1 MSENHIISFTT
12 ESNIRYNSDFD
23 VVNCEKVY
31 LADIDGDGQ
40 QEIIIPGTSSSNGRF
55 MAEIAVYDFDT
66 PSAGF
71 DTSRFSGLLNPAPQS
86 KDLTLN
92 LKASDSWNGT
102 AMDVIAAD
110 IDGDGTAEIITTGSV
125 DNSSPTIRV
134 YRYHESDRGHL
145 ELLSQTCW
153 QSLDDLAGAA
163 RSVHVIEGDDGSEIV
178 VLTIVEGHEEKTGY
192 AQLRVY
198 DTEMQLRKTVE
209 WTPVG
214 GSVVRNGHCMV
225 VADVDGDGHNEIL
238 TLTSFRHEDIQKA
251 ELRVFDHCLCLKQ
264 KCEAL
269 VDEAI
274 LATRML
280 TGDIDG
286 DGESEI
292 VVAGG
297 MHTEAGRGATSQL
310 IIFDRNLHLK
320 SGTTWKTFRHSWVW
334 DLQIADIDGDGN
346 QEIITYG
353 GTSMIG
359 TDQQNAK
366 MMGEI
371 YVWDGKNLE
380 TKDMFI
386 WQSKPGEDTRPSCG
400 VVFKDINRTGFVI
413 ATSRGTTENRA
424 PELDIRRLNYA
435 PAVGAMGRY
444 RDFIKACNEK
454 CVEGLKPFASPESV
468 LAPLALEALAV
479 CGDGKAAKVM
489 GTLLHTP
496 HEPLFLRAVEL
507 LRNMGAEGIDE
518 LRGIGF
524 SVPDDWAIMSPFDNT
539 DNGGFDAQYPPEVE
553 VDLNTFYAGKDR
565 IVRWGKIDDDHERNG
580 YINLGHSYFDSIER
594 TGIGLP
600 WNRFNTRSVAYLLTY
615 IQCPADMEVQF
626 KVGSTDGVKV
636 WLDDELV
643 HSVNLV
649 RDALLDQDII
659 PVSLKEGRNKV
670 LVKVANHKTNGW
682 GVFFR
687 VTDTEGKPVPSL
699 RYERPEVSHI
709 HNQML
714 TCEQLL
720 SLLDAQGQ
728 RSDSFPRTRRPEIR
742 CLAATQLAS
751 SGDRRGNESLAALLQ
766 TDDTSICA
774 KAALALT
781 LAGDSRGVAPLAKLA
796 PSQDYP
802 FQVAAGY
809 ALKRFG
815 DALSEQFSI
824 DNLRD
829 DTGEKV
835 VEVKVE
841 DKQDGFRLSLTLGG
855 DETAHVGVYTNMRFN
870 LGDNISASCA
880 SIHGFGTD
888 FKYRG
893 IGMGGAAIRKALE
906 VMAEMEHSCSVVT
919 TGTELVAHRLYSR
932 NGYVNRRFPWGYEKQ
947 LGRNDTDENDGKIK
961 TRDYINADEAEIRR
975 LIEQYL
981 CNTMG
986 LADWWSPRSDFG
998 PWIRVAEDEGKVIG
1012 YADVYLEPFE
1022 PTAKIN
1028 ILHTDKEYKDEPAAV
1043 RALLS
1048 HIHKYALAEGRKT
1061 LSFGDP
1067 PVRYRDIL
1075 LNMGYNIE
1083 PTWVIDYGWV
1093 NMFKVIDLTRLLR
1106 EIVDLLKLRLL
1117 RSPLAGWC
1125 GSIGIRGSRLNSIL
1139 VIGSDGDMT
1148 IEDDDAKSADITI
1161 IADDR
1166 LITNLISGNADVWE
1180 SYRQHTLTV
1189 HPIFNERIRRLIE
1202 SLFPILPHRQGGWW

>member
-12 ESNIRYNSDFD
+12 ESNVRYNSDFD
-23 VVNCEKVY
+23 VVNCGKVY

-40 QEIIIPGTSSSNGRF
+40 QEIIIPKSSSSNDRA
-55 MAEIAVYDFDT
+55 MAEIAVYNLD
-66 PSAGF
+66 
-71 DTSRFSGLLNPAPQS
+71 
-86 KDLTLN
+86 LN

-102 AMDVIAAD
+102 AMDVMASD
-110 IDGDGTAEIITTGSV
+110 IDGDGTAEIIVAGSMER
-125 DNSSPTIRV
+125 SSPMIRV
-134 YRYHESDRGHL
+134 YRYNESHSSSL
-145 ELLSQTCW
+145 ELSSQTCW
-153 QSLDDLAGAA
+153 QAPDDLAGAA
-163 RSVHVIEGDDGSEIV
+163 RSVHVIEGDDGLEIV
-178 VLTIVEGHEEKTGY
+178 VLTIVEGHEEETAY
-192 AQLRVY
+192 AQLRLY
-198 DTEMQLRKTVE
+198 DTEMQLRKITE
-209 WTPVG
+209 WTPIG
-214 GSVVRNGHCMV
+214 GSIVRDGFCV
-225 VADVDGDGHNEIL
+225 TVADIDGNGHNELL
-238 TLTSFRHEDIQKA
+238 TLTSFQDKGLQKA
-251 ELRVFDHCLCLKQ
+251 ELKVFDHCLNLKQ
-264 KCEAL
+264 KCEVLA
-269 VDEAI
+269 DEAI
-274 LATRML
+274 FAKRML
-280 TGDIDG
+280 AEDIDG

-297 MHTEAGRGATSQL
+297 MHTEAGQGATSQL
-310 IIFDRNLHLK
+310 IILDRNLNLK
-320 SGTTWKTFRHSWVW
+320 NRATWKTFRHSWVW

-346 QEIITYG
+346 REIITYG
-353 GTSMIG
+353 GASMIG
-359 TDQQNAK
+359 TEQQNAH

-371 YVWDGKNLE
+371 YVWDGKNLAA
-380 TKDMFI
+380 KDMFI
-386 WQSKPGEDTRPSCG
+386 WQSKPGENTRPSCG
-400 VVFKDINRTGFVI
+400 LAFKDAARTRFVI
-413 ATSRGTTENRA
+413 ATSRGATQNRA
-424 PELDIRRLNYA
+424 PELEIRRLSYE
-435 PAVGAMGRY
+435 PAVGTMGRY
-444 RDFIKACNEK
+444 RDFINACNEK
-454 CVEGLKPFASPESV
+454 RVEALKPFALPEDI
-468 LAPLALEALAV
+468 AFTPLAMEALAV
-479 CGDGKAAKVM
+479 CGDGESAKIM
-489 GTLLHTP
+489 GALLRTP

-507 LRNMGAEGIDE
+507 FRNMGAEGLDE
-518 LRGIGF
+518 LRGVGF

-539 DNGGFDAQYPPEVE
+539 NNRGFDTQYPPEVE

-565 IVRWGKIDDDHERNG
+565 IIRWGKIDDDHEQNG
-580 YINLGHSYFDSIER
+580 YINLGHSYFDSLER

-600 WNRFNTRSVAYLLTY
+600 WNKYNTRSVAYLLTY
-615 IQCPADMEVQF
+615 IQSPADMEVQF
-626 KVGSTDGVKV
+626 RVGSADGVKV
-636 WLDDELV
+636 WLNDELV
-643 HSVNLV
+643 HSANQV

-659 PVSLKEGRNKV
+659 PVSLKEGRNRV
-670 LVKVANHKTNGW
+670 LVKVANHETNGW

-687 VTDTEGKPVPSL
+687 ITDTGGKPVLGL

-720 SLLDAQGQ
+720 SLLDSEYQHL
-728 RSDSFPRTRRPEIR
+728 R

-766 TDDTSICA
+766 ADDISMCA

-781 LAGDSRGVAPLAKLA
+781 LAGDSRGVEPLAKLA
-796 PSQDYP
+796 PDQDYP

-809 ALKRFG
+809 ALKRLG

-835 VEVKVE
+835 VKVKVE
-841 DKQDGFRLSLTLGG
+841 DKQDGFRLSLTLGA
-855 DETAHVGVYTNMRFN
+855 DETAHVGVYTNMRFY

-893 IGMGGAAIRKALE
+893 MGLGSVALKKALE
-906 VMAEMEHSCSVVT
+906 VMAEMGHSCSVVT

-947 LGRNDTDENDGKIK
+947 LARNDADEDDGKIQ
-961 TRDYINADEAEIRR
+961 TREYANADEAEIQR

-981 CNTMG
+981 FNTVG
-986 LADWWSPRSDFG
+986 VADWWTPRSDFG
-998 PWIRVAEDEGKVIG
+998 PWIRVVEDEGKVIG
-1012 YADVYLEPFE
+1012 YANVHLEPFE
-1022 PTAKIN
+1022 STAKIN
-1028 ILHTDKEYKDEPAAV
+1028 LLHIDKEYKDEPAAI

-1048 HIHKYALAEGRKT
+1048 HLHQYVLAEGRKT

-1067 PVRYRDIL
+1067 PVRYRNIL

-1106 EIVDLLKLRLL
+1106 EIVDLLKRRLQ

-1125 GSIGIRGSRLNSIL
+1125 GSIVIRGSRLKSTL

-1148 IEDDDAKSADITI
+1148 IKDDNAKSADITI

-1166 LITNLISGNADVWE
+1166 LITNLICGNADIWE